1 MTGPVKCACGAILV
15 AEADEHGVRL
25 LSGEYM
31 LFERRTDFIAC
42 TSCLRSYQA
51 RDLLL
56 PKDEPEEP
64 VEALERLLEF
74 DDGTGDEPSEA

>member
-1 MTGPVKCACGAILV
+1 MSGPVKCACGAVLV
-15 AEADEHGVRL
+15 AERDEHGVRL
-25 LSGEYM
+25 LNGDYM

-56 PKDEPEEP
+56 PKAKEEEP
-64 VEALERLLEF
+64 VEALEKLLDF
-74 DDGTGDEPSEA
+74 DDGTQE